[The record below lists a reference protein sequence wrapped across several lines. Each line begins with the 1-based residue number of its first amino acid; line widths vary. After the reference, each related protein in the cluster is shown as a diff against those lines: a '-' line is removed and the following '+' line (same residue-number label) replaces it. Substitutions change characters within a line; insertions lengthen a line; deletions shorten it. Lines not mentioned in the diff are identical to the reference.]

1 MSQDKRSHS
10 PDTLDL
16 LNLGELTV
24 IGRMPYSS
32 NATFLVEVAMNS
44 TKVQAIYKPRRG
56 ERSLWDFPGGLF
68 MREVAA
74 FQLSKTLGW
83 DLIPLTVFRSDGP
96 FSEGSLQLFV
106 EADFEQHY
114 FTLLERPELH
124 PQFKKFAVFD
134 IIANN
139 TDRKSGH
146 LLIDN
151 DDHIWGIDQG
161 LCFHCE
167 PKLRTVIWEFAG
179 EPIPDELLEELEETR
194 DSCSE
199 TLAKF
204 LDQEEVGAFRQR
216 VSQVLKAR
224 RFPVPNPDMRC
235 YPWPLI

>member
-1 MSQDKRSHS
+1 
-10 PDTLDL
+10 
-16 LNLGELTV
+16 
-24 IGRMPYSS
+24 MPYSS
-32 NATFLVEVAMNS
+32 NATFLVQVAMNS
-44 TKVQAIYKPRRG
+44 AKVQAIYKPRRG

-74 FQLSKTLGW
+74 FELSRTLGW
-83 DLIPLTVFRSDGP
+83 DLIPLTVYRSDGP
-96 FSEGSLQLFV
+96 FGDGSLQLFV
-106 EADFEQHY
+106 EADLEQHY
-114 FTLLERPELH
+114 FTLFEAPELH

-139 TDRKSGH
+139 ADRKSGH

-161 LCFHCE
+161 LCFHCD

-179 EPIPDELLEELEETR
+179 KPIPGELLEELEEKR
-194 DSCSE
+194 DSCTE
-199 TLAKF
+199 TLARF
-204 LDQEEVGAFRQR
+204 LDREEVSAFEER

>member
-10 PDTLDL
+10 PDTLGH
-16 LNLGELTV
+16 LNLGELAV
-24 IGRMPYSS
+24 SGRMPYSS

-44 TKVQAIYKPRRG
+44 AMVQGIYKPRRG

-74 FQLSKTLGW
+74 FELSRTLGW
-83 DLIPLTVFRSDGP
+83 DLIPLTVYRSDGP
-96 FSEGSLQLFV
+96 FGDGSLQLFV

-114 FTLLERPELH
+114 FTLFERPELH
-124 PQFKKFAVFD
+124 PQFKKFALFD

-139 TDRKSGH
+139 ADRKSGH
-146 LLIDN
+146 LLIDS

-161 LCFHCE
+161 LCFHSD

-179 EPIPDELLEELEETR
+179 EPIPDELLDELEEKKG
-194 DSCSE
+194 SCTE
-199 TLAKF
+199 TLAGF
-204 LDQEEVGAFRQR
+204 LDQEEVSAFEER
-216 VSQVLKAR
+216 VSQVLKVR
-224 RFPVPNPDMRC
+224 RFPVPKPDMRC